1 MTARRGWWL
10 GAAATIVCSLVATL
24 LTGSSSSS
32 ISTRPLTVI
41 VATADALLVYAF
53 AAAQFQRPDV
63 GWAAA
68 VLLLFTPAHVY
79 FVRTASPR
87 ILWPVPL
94 LLGWALLLTAHHRQ
108 RPWAATW
115 ALPAS
120 IALLAVAAVIQ
131 PSSALLIAAF
141 GTLTLLTVRR
151 ADAEPFAATAI
162 VGGTIGACVAS
173 LTLLIGP
180 IGPFRAVAWQRAAT
194 VADWFWTFLLPS
206 NLFVKADP
214 LPSCG
219 LFLFVAAVPM
229 AVGVYTLVRTTLQDP
244 RAARVES
251 LILLVGSVAA
261 PFGAAATGTPPI
273 IARALI
279 VVPLGVLVSVSGSLV
294 MWNQWGLAGRIALV
308 TLCAGGAVQA
318 FICLTSCV

>member
-10 GAAATIVCSLVATL
+10 GAAATLVFSLVATL
-24 LTGSSSSS
+24 VTGSSSSS
-32 ISTRPLTVI
+32 VSARPLTVI
-41 VATADALLVYAF
+41 VATADALLLYAF

-68 VLLLFTPAHVY
+68 VLLLFTPAHAY
-79 FVRTASPR
+79 FVRTESSR

-94 LLGWALLLTAHHRQ
+94 LLGWALLLTAHHRE

-115 ALPAS
+115 ALPTS

-141 GTLTLLTVRR
+141 GILTLLVARR
-151 ADAEPFAATAI
+151 AHGGPFAATAI
-162 VGGTIGACVAS
+162 VAGAIGVCGVS
-173 LTLLIGP
+173 LTLLVGP
-180 IGPFRAVAWQRAAT
+180 IGPVRAVAWQRAAT

-206 NLFVKADP
+206 NLFVKAEP

-219 LFLFVAAVPM
+219 LFLSVAAVPM
-229 AVGVYTLVRTTLQDP
+229 AVGIYTLIRTVLEEP

-251 LILLVGSVAA
+251 LIVLVGSIAA
-261 PFGAAATGTPPI
+261 PFGAAVTGTPPI

-279 VVPLGVLVSVSGSLV
+279 VVPLGVLLSVSGSLV
-294 MWNQWGLAGRIALV
+294 MWNQWGLAGRVALA
-308 TLCAGGAVQA
+308 TLWVGGAVQA
-318 FICLTSCV
+318 FLCL